1 MDKKNNNI
9 VKKIYLKVLMVLFLF
24 STVIVIGGSVVKER
38 LGYGYVFHSWLDV
51 TYLIAWVL
59 MIGLILIIPFTY
71 LNAWLGG
78 IIIPFVL
85 FVAFIWGTIGYNEE
99 IRKGEYIVTE
109 TQQIGEKAIRYYEN
123 INIFFMKFHHEE
135 YVR

>member
-1 MDKKNNNI
+1 MLVCCMDSLT
-9 VKKIYLKVLMVLFLF
+9 LK
-24 STVIVIGGSVVKER
+24 
-38 LGYGYVFHSWLDV
+38 
-51 TYLIAWVL
+51 
-59 MIGLILIIPFTY
+59 
-71 LNAWLGG
+71 
-78 IIIPFVL
+78 
-85 FVAFIWGTIGYNEE
+85 NEE